1 MQYTISNRMAII
13 PLSNESELLTQIS
26 TGNAKAFK
34 DIFDHYHGY
43 VYTFAKKITR
53 SETEAEEIVQDIFLK
68 IWFTRNSLPA
78 INNFGAYLSRLVR
91 NKALNQLRSESI
103 RHKGKDEVLS
113 DSAPYDLSTQQVLD
127 YKEVRDILDQALA
140 QLSEK
145 QREIYLMCHE
155 QGLKYD
161 EVAALLQ
168 ISSHTVHYHMKQA
181 LQLIRQHFNKHALI
195 YPALLILFF

>member
-1 MQYTISNRMAII
+1 MAIS
-13 PLSNESELLTQIS
+13 PLSNESELLTQIA
-26 TGNAKAFK
+26 TGSPKAFK
-34 DIFDHYHGY
+34 DIFDHYHSY

-68 IWFTRNSLPA
+68 IWFTRNNLPD

-113 DSAPYDLSTQQVLD
+113 DSAPYDLSTQQLLD

-140 QLSEK
+140 LLPEK

-161 EVAALLQ
+161 EVAAQLH

-181 LQLIRQHFNKHALI
+181 LQVIRQHFNKYSLV